1 MIRRILVWDTPT
13 RVFHWLQVLSFSVA
27 YLTAFS
33 ERTRNY
39 HVALGYIL
47 LGLLVFRLLWGF
59 IGTRYARF
67 RSFLFNPKEIFSYL
81 LTLFKGKPAYFPGH
95 NPAGSV
101 SVWLLL
107 ALGLFVCITGVLALQ
122 DNASDLVVDLHG
134 LATNVMLGVI
144 ALHLV
149 GVLAS
154 SIQHRENLVRSMLT
168 GFKPVSGQKSAESD
182 QGIRNAYHWLGM
194 LMVAAVVIF
203 WFAYVKRPLG

>member
-59 IGTRYARF
+59 IGTRYALF
-67 RSFLFNPKEIFSYL
+67 RSFLFNPKEIISYL
-81 LTLFKGKPAYFPGH
+81 LALFKGKPAHYLGH

-107 ALGLFVCITGVLALQ
+107 TLGLFVCITGVLALQ
-122 DNASDLVVDLHG
+122 DDASDLVVDLHG

-149 GVLAS
+149 GVLVS
-154 SIQHRENLVRSMLT
+154 SFLHRENLVRSMFT
-168 GFKPVSGQKSAESD
+168 GFKPVSGEKSAESD
-182 QGIRNAYHWLGM
+182 QGIRNTYHWLGV

-203 WFAYVKRPLG
+203 WFAYVKKPLG

>member
-13 RVFHWLQVLSFSVA
+13 RVFHWLQVLSFGVA
-27 YLTAFS
+27 YWTAFS

-67 RSFLFNPKEIFSYL
+67 GSFLFNPEEIFSYL
-81 LTLFKGKPAYFPGH
+81 LALFKGKPTHYPGH

-107 ALGLFVCITGVLALQ
+107 ALGLFVCITGVMALQ
-122 DNASDLVVDLHG
+122 DDASDLVVDLHG

-144 ALHLV
+144 GLHLI

-154 SIQHRENLVRSMLT
+154 SILHRENLVRSMFT
-168 GFKPVSGQKSAESD
+168 GCKSAESD
-182 QGIRNAYHWLGM
+182 EYIQRPYNWLGV
-194 LMVAAVVIF
+194 LMVIAVVVF

>member
-1 MIRRILVWDTPT
+1 MIRRVLVWDAPT
-13 RVFHWLQVLSFSVA
+13 RVFHWLQALSFGVA

-33 ERTRNY
+33 ERMRNY

-81 LTLFKGKPAYFPGH
+81 LTLLKGKPSHYLGH

-101 SVWLLL
+101 TVWLLL
-107 ALGLFVCITGVLALQ
+107 ALGLFICVTGVLALQ
-122 DNASDLVVDLHG
+122 DDASDLVVDLHG

-144 ALHLV
+144 VLHLI
-149 GVLAS
+149 GVLVS
-154 SIQHRENLVRSMLT
+154 SVLHRENLVGSMLT
-168 GFKPVSGQKSAESD
+168 GLKSGKAD
-182 QGIRNAYHWLGM
+182 VGIKNSYNWLGV
-194 LMVAAVVIF
+194 LMVAAVIIF